1 MAMSRMLVVLGLV
14 IAAAGLLWPWLVRIG
29 LGRLPG
35 DILIE
40 RPNFSFYAPVTTGLL
55 ISIFLSVILWLL
67 KRWPLRP
74 GGRERLSWR
83 REP

>member
-74 GGRERLSWR
+74 GGR
-83 REP
+83 